1 MGHGGALRV
10 DRKLLDRVERDF
22 RAVDAALGPVRILGA
37 DAYMRVQACTWSLNT
52 ADFERRPGKG
62 HRNANGISAD
72 VISQGKECTAV
83 EGEIEQ
89 SVGTLGELG
98 SRRPCRARKGEGRG
112 FESGVHV
119 GQPQIKGVGEVEPEY
134 QICDRSGNQVQ
145 IPG

>member
-1 MGHGGALRV
+1 MSTDRSYGNKQLNAARHSIARSFSELNLHPPLQMRLCCCVPRIAKLRNIQIKSVGHGGALRV

-72 VISQGKECTAV
+72 VI
-83 EGEIEQ
+83 
-89 SVGTLGELG
+89 
-98 SRRPCRARKGEGRG
+98 
-112 FESGVHV
+112 
-119 GQPQIKGVGEVEPEY
+119 
-134 QICDRSGNQVQ
+134 
-145 IPG
+145 